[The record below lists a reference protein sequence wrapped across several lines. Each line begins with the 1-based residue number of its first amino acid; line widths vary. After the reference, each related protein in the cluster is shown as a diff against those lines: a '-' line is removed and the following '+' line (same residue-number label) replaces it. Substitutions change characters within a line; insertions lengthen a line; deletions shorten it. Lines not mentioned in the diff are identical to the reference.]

1 MRDDWKDGYA
11 AGFEAGVLSATNA
24 AEREM
29 SYAGYGERALKRK
42 SLTNAIRT
50 GRKRPQK
57 GKAKLLTDMTAP
69 KWNKY
74 KKGSGKKTY
83 VQIRAQV
90 SRSLEYKR
98 ACKRK
103 GFK

>member
-1 MRDDWKDGYA
+1 MSDYERGFMAGWSA
-11 AGFEAGVLSATNA
+11 AVRKSTEYETPDSRYQGINEFNYPIPQ
-24 AEREM
+24 RK
-29 SYAGYGERALKRK
+29 KRK
-42 SLTNAIRT
+42 
-50 GRKRPQK
+50 KPQK

>member
-1 MRDDWKDGYA
+1 MADPYRITDDWKDGYA
-11 AGFEAGVLSATNA
+11 AGYESGVLAATNA

-29 SYAGYGERALKRK
+29 SYPGYGDRALKRK
-42 SLTNAIRT
+42 TK
-50 GRKRPQK
+50 RKKPQK

-74 KKGSGKKTY
+74 KKGNGKKTY

-90 SRSLEYKR
+90 SRSQDYKR

>member
-1 MRDDWKDGYA
+1 MSDYER
-11 AGFEAGVLSATNA
+11 GFQ
-24 AEREM
+24 
-29 SYAGYGERALKRK
+29 AGYLAGWREGTGGPVTDMTHTHDMKVRK
-42 SLTNAIRT
+42 P
-50 GRKRPQK
+50 RKKPQK

-90 SRSLEYKR
+90 SRSMDYKR